1 VLAHAR
7 RSRKKFIVPL
17 AIGATLALSGCG
29 ASGGDVSPE
38 GQIDY
43 ACALIDDV
51 KEKRTAPDDWGTPI
65 GDDVDP
71 AIIQAAS
78 AAALAGAMTGGG
90 SESSAAMG
98 EAAMEILQAV
108 SRAQS
113 ESMQEGV
120 DDFAQ
125 ACADR

>member
-1 VLAHAR
+1 MNKPSQRPQGTKVFTLLSLAA
-7 RSRKKFIVPL
+7 V
-17 AIGATLALSGCG
+17 ALSVSACG
-29 ASGGDVSPE
+29 GGSSDVSPE

-65 GDDVDP
+65 GDDADP

-90 SESSAAMG
+90 SESS
-98 EAAMEILQAV
+98 EIG
-108 SRAQS
+108 RAS
-113 ESMQEGV
+113 CREGV
-120 DDFAQ
+120 
-125 ACADR
+125 

>member
-1 VLAHAR
+1 MLAHAR
-7 RSRKKFIVPL
+7 RSRKKFVVPL

-29 ASGGDVSPE
+29 ASGADVSPE

-65 GDDVDP
+65 GDDADP

-98 EAAMEILQAV
+98 EAAMDVLQSV
-108 SRAQS
+108 SRAQM

-120 DDFAQ
+120 DAFAQ
-125 ACADR
+125 ACSDR